1 MSPLRSY
8 TTGTGARQRRSH
20 VPPIPAANFPVQ
32 ASRAVAAIQLPHY
45 PFQPLPTPNGAAP
58 YRFDLSQLLP
68 AADIVSI
75 QNSGVMAFHAVG
87 DTGDYRDSGPQD
99 LVADIMT
106 QDVQNSPDGKQ
117 PAFYYHLGDVIYF
130 AGDIDKYGAYFY
142 ETYKDYPAFILP
154 IAGNHDCQPDDP
166 QDGPVDPTKVP
177 LDGWVQNFMSTDPT
191 QPGSLKTGANRT
203 QMDLPNV
210 YWTLTTP
217 FATIIGLFSNV
228 GETEAEIHQDQID
241 WFQGELNAAD
251 PNLALIVT
259 IHHPPFSGD
268 SEHSGSSVADQ
279 ILSSSF
285 KSTGRYPNLILSG
298 HVHNYQR
305 FTNVVNGPNGKLQI
319 PYVVAG
325 AGGYT
330 KLGTL
335 HTVNGAPPT
344 VPLAL
349 PNGLTLE
356 QYDQQNFGFLRFE
369 VSKTQIV
376 GTYSSAPYV
385 TGSAPTAGLVD
396 SFVID
401 LSKNTVT
408 TTAGSGSNGS
418 VKPGKG
424 GKPTKPKPVQPK
436 PTKPPKKKRR

>member
-1 MSPLRSY
+1 MNPLRSFS
-8 TTGTGARQRRSH
+8 TGIGARQRKSH
-20 VPPIPAANFPVQ
+20 VPPVPAANFPVQ
-32 ASRAVAAIQLPHY
+32 ASRAATAVQLPSY
-45 PFQPLPTPNGAAP
+45 PFQPLPTPNGPAP
-58 YRFDLSQLLP
+58 YRYDLSQLLP
-68 AADIVSI
+68 AADIASI
-75 QNSGVMAFHAVG
+75 KTAGVMVFHAVG
-87 DTGDYRDSGPQD
+87 DTGDYRDSGQQD
-99 LVADIMT
+99 LVAEIMT
-106 QDVQNSPDGKQ
+106 QDVQNSPDAKQ

-130 AGDIDKYGAYFY
+130 AGDIDRYGAYFY
-142 ETYKDYPAFILP
+142 ETYKDYPAFIVA

-177 LDGWVQNFMSTDPT
+177 LDGWVQNFMSKDPT
-191 QPGSLKTGANRT
+191 QPGSFKTGASRT

-210 YWTLTTP
+210 YWTFTTP
-217 FATIIGLFSNV
+217 FATLIGLFSNV

-241 WFQGELNAAD
+241 WFQGELKAAD
-251 PNLALIVT
+251 PSLALIVT

-268 SEHSGSSVADQ
+268 DEHSGSSVADQ

-285 KSTGRYPNLILSG
+285 KATGRYPNLILSG

-305 FTNVVNGPNGKLQI
+305 FTNVVKGPKGQLAI
-319 PYVVAG
+319 PYIVAG
-325 AGGYT
+325 SGGYT

-335 HTVNGAPPT
+335 HTVNGAPPK

-356 QYDQQNFGFLRFE
+356 QYDQKNFGFLRLE

-385 TGSAPTAGLVD
+385 TGTTPSATVID

-401 LSKNTVT
+401 LARNTVT
-408 TTAGSGSNGS
+408 TSGSGAGSSSGG
-418 VKPGKG
+418 KPVKG
-424 GKPTKPKPVQPK
+424 GKPTKPKPIL
-436 PTKPPKKKRR
+436 PPKKKRR

>member
-1 MSPLRSY
+1 M
-8 TTGTGARQRRSH
+8 
-20 VPPIPAANFPVQ
+20 V
-32 ASRAVAAIQLPHY
+32 
-45 PFQPLPTPNGAAP
+45 
-58 YRFDLSQLLP
+58 
-68 AADIVSI
+68 
-75 QNSGVMAFHAVG
+75 FHAVG
-87 DTGDYRDSGPQD
+87 DTGDYRDSGQQD
-99 LVADIMT
+99 LVAEIMT
-106 QDVQNSPDGKQ
+106 QDVQNSPDAKQ

-130 AGDIDKYGAYFY
+130 AGDIDRYGAYFY
-142 ETYKDYPAFILP
+142 ETYKDYPAFIVA

-177 LDGWVQNFMSTDPT
+177 LDGWVQNFMSKDPT
-191 QPGSLKTGANRT
+191 RPGSFKTGASRT

-210 YWTLTTP
+210 YWTFTTP
-217 FATIIGLFSNV
+217 FATLIGLFSNV

-241 WFQGELNAAD
+241 WFQGELKAAD
-251 PNLALIVT
+251 PSLALIVT

-268 SEHSGSSVADQ
+268 DEHSGSSVADQ

-285 KSTGRYPNLILSG
+285 KATGRYPNLILSG

-305 FTNVVNGPNGKLQI
+305 FTNVVKGPKGQLAI
-319 PYVVAG
+319 PYIVAG
-325 AGGYT
+325 SGGYT

-335 HTVNGAPPT
+335 HTVNGAPPK

-356 QYDQQNFGFLRFE
+356 QYDQKNFGFLRLE

-385 TGSAPTAGLVD
+385 TGTTPSATAID

-401 LSKNTVT
+401 LARNTVT
-408 TTAGSGSNGS
+408 TSGSGN
-418 VKPGKG
+418 
-424 GKPTKPKPVQPK
+424 QPSQNQ
-436 PTKPPKKKRR
+436 PCLRKRRGDKAGARISGWRQQALATDYRPRHRNLPKRSTQPSQTSGCWLDTCVPRVLR